1 MSKTIV
7 ALYDTYDEAQ
17 RAVDALQAAG
27 IDSNEISVLGH
38 GGSQMGGS
46 MSGETRTNADRP
58 LGTGLSEGS
67 TTGTGTGR
75 GATGLGTTGTGIGDP
90 MATPGVTTS
99 SFRHRDHDIPG
110 IGTAR
115 VGGPISS
122 YFGGGSGGQ
131 GRILDALRSHGVP
144 ESDAHAYAEGVRR
157 GGTLLMLQVDED
169 QVPAAIDVLERH
181 EPVDI
186 EQRTT
191 HWQSSGWTRFDESAG
206 PYGAAA
212 IDADRQQFRSIHSDQ
227 SSNAGV
233 TGAGAGATTGTITG
247 RDTDTN
253 IDSAAD
259 RLRDVNAG
267 REERIPVVEESLS
280 VGKREVARG
289 RVRVHS
295 RVVETP
301 VSEQVNL
308 RNEEVT
314 IERRPVSNPTTAA
327 GAEAFRERTVEVTET
342 DEEAVVAKQ
351 ARVAEEVVIRKDV
364 QDRVETVSD
373 TVRRTEVEVEDDR
386 ANTDLSRNTT
396 RDKTGKDRT

>member
-27 IDSNEISVLGH
+27 IDNNEISVLGH

-46 MSGETRTNADRP
+46 QTGRSMSGGTDAGRP

-67 TTGTGTGR
+67 TTGTGAGL
-75 GATGLGTTGTGIGDP
+75 GSTGLGTTGTGIGDP
-90 MATPGVTTS
+90 MATPGMATS
-99 SFRHRDHDIPG
+99 SFHHRDHDVPG

-131 GRILDALRSHGVP
+131 GGILNALRSHGVP

-169 QVPAAIDVLERH
+169 KVPAAIDVLERH
-181 EPVDI
+181 EPIDI
-186 EQRTT
+186 EQRTA

-206 PYGAAA
+206 PYGATA
-212 IDADRQQFRSIHSDQ
+212 IDADRQRFRSIRSDQ

-233 TGAGAGATTGTITG
+233 AGEGMGATTGA
-247 RDTDTN
+247 TN
-253 IDSAAD
+253 IESAAD
-259 RLRDVNAG
+259 RLRDVNTG

-364 QDRVETVSD
+364 QERTETVSD

-386 ANTDLSRNTT
+386 ANTDLSRDTT
-396 RDKTGKDRT
+396 RDTTGKNRT